1 MKKINTDENQSENSS
16 RLWELKEGEQLTLE
30 EIEAALQDPEI
41 QPKSLV
47 HSMDSSSTPALQTYF
62 GPGFEERLELEME
75 E

>member
-1 MKKINTDENQSENSS
+1 M
-16 RLWELKEGEQLTLE
+16 KEGEQLTLE